1 MTSLSLGPLAFPTGP
16 LLLLLCA
23 AAAVWLAHGLSRRV
37 TAPSAAPA
45 PAGRERPRA
54 KSTTSTLQEAV
65 IVALAAARLVH
76 VGLNLPAYA
85 SEPWTVLDV
94 RDGGWHVPTAW
105 FAGLAWVA
113 WHALADG
120 ARRRALVAGTALGAG
135 LWIAGTAGLAAMAPK
150 ALPDLTLVDLASGQ
164 PVRLHD
170 VAADRPVVLNLW
182 ATWCAP
188 CRHEMPVL
196 AEAQRRHP
204 EVVFVFANQGEAA
217 PAVQRYLDAERLRL
231 AVVLLDPARTVAA
244 AVASSGLPTTVIYD
258 RRGRRIDT
266 HLGALTAPGLA
277 AKLKPVLSATPCA
290 ARGAS

>member
-23 AAAVWLAHGLSRRV
+23 AAAVLLAHGLSPRA
-37 TAPSAAPA
+37 TTSSSAVA
-45 PAGRERPRA
+45 AGRERPRTR
-54 KSTTSTLQEAV
+54 STTSTLQEAV
-65 IVALAAARLVH
+65 LFALAAARLVH
-76 VGLNLPAYA
+76 VGSNLPAYA
-85 SEPWTVLDV
+85 GEPWTVLDV

-113 WHALADG
+113 WHALADA
-120 ARRRALVAGTALGAG
+120 ARRRALVAGSALGAG
-135 LWIAGTAGLAAMAPK
+135 LWIAGTAGLAALAPK
-150 ALPDLTLVDLASGQ
+150 ALPDLTLVDLASGR

-217 PAVQRYLDAERLRL
+217 PAVQRYLQAEQLRL
-231 AVVLLDPARTVAA
+231 AVVLLDPARTLAA
-244 AVASSGLPTTVIYD
+244 AVASSGLPTTVIFD
-258 RRGRRIDT
+258 RRGRRVDA

-277 AKLKPVLSATPCA
+277 AKLKPVLPAPPGA
-290 ARGAS
+290 ASGAR